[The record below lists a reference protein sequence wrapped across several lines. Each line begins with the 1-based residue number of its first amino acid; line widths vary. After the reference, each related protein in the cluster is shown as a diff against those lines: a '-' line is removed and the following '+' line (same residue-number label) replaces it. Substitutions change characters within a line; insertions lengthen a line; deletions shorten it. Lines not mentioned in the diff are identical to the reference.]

1 MKELIEIQQAL
12 KAPKGKENSFQGFN
26 YRSAEDILDKLKPL
40 LEERNALVL
49 TTDEVKA
56 VNDSLFI
63 ETTAIF
69 QVGDK
74 SFTVKAQA
82 GINLTRKGMDASQ
95 AYGSASS
102 YAKKY
107 ALGNMFLIDNTKDA
121 DTKDNSEE
129 NKPSSKKEL
138 EDAKEGLK
146 AAFKDG
152 ELNKAYFG
160 LSKIQQTELRD
171 FANELKR
178 SSKR

>member
-26 YRSAEDILDKLKPL
+26 YRSAE
-40 LEERNALVL
+40 
-49 TTDEVKA
+49 
-56 VNDSLFI
+56 
-63 ETTAIF
+63 
-69 QVGDK
+69 
-74 SFTVKAQA
+74 
-82 GINLTRKGMDASQ
+82 
-95 AYGSASS
+95 SASS

-138 EDAKEGLK
+138 EDTKEGLK

-171 FANELKR
+171 FANELKSSSKS